1 MFVLYFL
8 SGACAAIVFNMG
20 RIGDCFAYLV
30 CVNVSGLLA
39 AISLTWSQVRECFV
53 GLFVFFKRRLRRA
66 FL

>member
-53 GLFVFFKRRLRRA
+53 FVFV
-66 FL
+66 